1 MYVNSKTGVTRTK
14 EEIGGY
20 SPEDQAKFV
29 QVPGSASGSEVL
41 KSGLAMVH
49 EGNQIAAAKL
59 GRPGK
64 LNEALGRLQ
73 STPEKRAVTVQAN
86 VKIELNQ
93 PVVPDVA
100 TAYHLTD
107 IIKRELEPVVE
118 QIVMRKIGQYI
129 T

>member
-41 KSGLAMVH
+41 KSGLAVVH

-73 STPEKRAVTVQAN
+73 SAPEKRAVTVQAH
-86 VKIELNQ
+86 VTVELNQ
-93 PVVPDVA
+93 PVVNSVA
-100 TAYHLTD
+100 EAFHLSD
-107 IIKRELEPVVE
+107 IIKRELDGVVE